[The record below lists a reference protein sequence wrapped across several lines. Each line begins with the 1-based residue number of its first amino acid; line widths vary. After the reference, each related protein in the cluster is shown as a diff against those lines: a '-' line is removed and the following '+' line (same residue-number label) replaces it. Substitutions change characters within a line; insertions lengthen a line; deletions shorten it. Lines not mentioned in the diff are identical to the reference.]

1 MRHAV
6 RNTVPKRKNLAF
18 TLIELL
24 VVIAIIGILA
34 GLLLPSLARA
44 KGSAHR
50 IACLNNLKQLG
61 LSLTLYADESQDHF
75 PPRSDVLRWPELLR
89 GGYRDLRMLICPS
102 ERAVPATQQTDTN
115 AFPADAAPR
124 SYIFNGFNDYFYA
137 TLDATAWTAFAGGTY
152 PGGMKASDIPFPSDT
167 ITFGE
172 KESTSGHYFMDLLE
186 PGPGGV
192 VGNDLT
198 ELEQAR
204 HSGRG
209 DGGSRS
215 GGSNYAFTDGSVRY
229 LKYGRGL
236 SPLNLWAVTAAARTN
251 LAVTY

>member
-1 MRHAV
+1 MRNTV
-6 RNTVPKRKNLAF
+6 RNTVPKRKSLAF

-34 GLLLPSLARA
+34 GLLLPSLGRA
-44 KGSAHR
+44 KESAHR
-50 IACLNNLKQLG
+50 ISCLNNLKQLG
-61 LSLTLYADESQDHF
+61 LSLTIYADESEDHY

-102 ERAVPATQQTDTN
+102 ERAVPASQQTNTN
-115 AFPADAAPR
+115 LYPADAAAR
-124 SYIFNGFNDYFYA
+124 SYFLNGFNDFFYA
-137 TLDATAWTAFAGGTY
+137 TLDAAGWAAFTAGDY
-152 PGGMKASDIPFPSDT
+152 PQGMKAADIPLPSDT

-198 ELEQAR
+198 ELEQSR

-209 DGGSRS
+209 ASTGT
-215 GGSNYAFTDGSVRY
+215 GGSNHAFADGSVRF
-229 LKYGRGL
+229 LKFGRGL